1 MCKIKFWNP
10 FGQKNWS
17 KNHFSTSLVFKL
29 AKNFLMRN
37 FESLMRKWQGV
48 VHFLLLILFKLNR
61 FGVIKAQTTLCHR
74 HWSHFQSSVDLNYFH
89 NLSLNCQHG
98 ERQRQH
104 CPQRW
109 YYHWQED
116 CRSNRIT
123 DDDLWTPDNTS
134 PEGLA
139 MINFGVA
146 AATFDC
152 ADSKGAQ
159 RPYEEATR

>member
-1 MCKIKFWNP
+1 MENGKGSMVHRGGTIIGKKTV
-10 FGQKNWS
+10 GQ
-17 KNHFSTSLVFKL
+17 
-29 AKNFLMRN
+29 
-37 FESLMRKWQGV
+37 
-48 VHFLLLILFKLNR
+48 
-61 FGVIKAQTTLCHR
+61 
-74 HWSHFQSSVDLNYFH
+74 
-89 NLSLNCQHG
+89 
-98 ERQRQH
+98 
-104 CPQRW
+104 
-109 YYHWQED
+109 D
-116 CRSNRIT
+116 CIT